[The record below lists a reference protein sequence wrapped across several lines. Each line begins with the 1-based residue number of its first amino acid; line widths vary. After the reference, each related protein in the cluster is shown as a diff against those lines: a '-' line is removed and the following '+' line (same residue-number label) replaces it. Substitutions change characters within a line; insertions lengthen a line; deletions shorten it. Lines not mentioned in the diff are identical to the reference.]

1 MALTLASHLASQ
13 LLNVLIYCGNN
24 RPLWCSMCDV
34 TGYEHFSAQTVMS
47 PNKNNQVNTC
57 GASSIDLLLERGP
70 YGRILLD
77 TPRSPLLI

>member
-1 MALTLASHLASQ
+1 
-13 LLNVLIYCGNN
+13 
-24 RPLWCSMCDV
+24 MCDV

-57 GASSIDLLLERGP
+57 GTSSIDLLLERGP

-77 TPRSPLLI
+77 TTQSAHLRMVHCDVAFPAIHPKVLKEH